1 MKESNDAVVQTA
13 RRVKAVE
20 WDPRA
25 AVAAMV
31 AGGYL
36 MAVTVLGR
44 ELDAGL
50 AEMAAMV
57 AGGWARAEVRRVQVL
72 LA

>member
-1 MKESNDAVVQTA
+1 M
-13 RRVKAVE
+13 E